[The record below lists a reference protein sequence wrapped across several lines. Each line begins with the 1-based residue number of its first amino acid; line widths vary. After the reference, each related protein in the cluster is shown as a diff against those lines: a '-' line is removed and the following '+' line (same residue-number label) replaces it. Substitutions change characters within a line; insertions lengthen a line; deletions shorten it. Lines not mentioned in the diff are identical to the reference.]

1 MGRPRSHLA
10 TVVLAL
16 AGAALVGCGD
26 PPPAPPAPPK
36 IPTPTA
42 DPSPRPPPT
51 ERPLPPIPEDAT
63 AHEVSNVLR
72 DALGDDGDLRAAV
85 PALRR
90 LVETHYGVG
99 TNAGGGGAR
108 VELLA
113 GAVAMRAAEVARAA
127 VEGPA
132 PDPARARALLEIGT
146 AALAAAEATDAP
158 EAADLA
164 RARAWVDLAGPPFD
178 AERVGRTAR
187 EAPEEYVLVVT
198 DDFEL
203 GETLLSSVLRR
214 WAKGAPVEI
223 VARLTGHVR
232 AGMRR
237 EPADEETELASVGK
251 RIAAIGAR
259 PAGVLRADDP
269 RIEASGLGPGT
280 SVFLVRPGVM
290 VQASRVLVARCAGR
304 MIDPRVLDDPVR
316 ATFPN
321 VQPAPK

>member
-1 MGRPRSHLA
+1 MGHRS
-10 TVVLAL
+10 T
-16 AGAALVGCGD
+16 
-26 PPPAPPAPPK
+26 
-36 IPTPTA
+36 
-42 DPSPRPPPT
+42 
-51 ERPLPPIPEDAT
+51 
-63 AHEVSNVLR
+63 
-72 DALGDDGDLRAAV
+72 RAW
-85 PALRR
+85 PD
-90 LVETHYGVG
+90 
-99 TNAGGGGAR
+99 GAR
-108 VELLA
+108 
-113 GAVAMRAAEVARAA
+113 G
-127 VEGPA
+127 
-132 PDPARARALLEIGT
+132 
-146 AALAAAEATDAP
+146 
-158 EAADLA
+158 
-164 RARAWVDLAGPPFD
+164 
-178 AERVGRTAR
+178 
-187 EAPEEYVLVVT
+187 PEEYVLVVT
-198 DDFEL
+198 DDFGPERR
-203 GETLLSSVLRR
+203 SSRACCV
-214 WAKGAPVEI
+214 AGQGAPVEI